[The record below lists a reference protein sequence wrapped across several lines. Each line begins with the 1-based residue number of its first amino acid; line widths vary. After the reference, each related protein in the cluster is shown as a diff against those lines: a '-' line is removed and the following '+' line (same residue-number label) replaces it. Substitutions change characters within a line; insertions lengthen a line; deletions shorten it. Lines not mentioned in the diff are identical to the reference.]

1 MSKKIKLGN
10 YEPTLTGVKVIGVEE
25 KDIDNPYDKVLFNHT
40 DEEYGVVVEAD
51 MNQLAQSVAW
61 LNAATHGKT
70 SASDFVSAMIKTS
83 PDILEDQVF
92 DIAKVALKAC
102 LSRVSKQEGMYYHP
116 LAAALAVCEDI
127 IENQ

>member
-10 YEPTLTGVKVIGVEE
+10 CEPTLLGVKVIGVDE
-25 KDIDNPYDKVLFNHT
+25 KDNCDPYDKVLFNHT
-40 DEEYGVVVEAD
+40 DENYGVTIEAD
-51 MNQLAQSVAW
+51 MNQLAQSVAY
-61 LNAATHGKT
+61 LNAATDGKT

-92 DIAKVALKAC
+92 DIAKVAIKAC
-102 LSRVSKQEGMYYHP
+102 LNRVSKQEGMYYHP

-127 IENQ
+127 IQNQ

>member
-10 YEPTLTGVKVIGVEE
+10 YEPTLMGVKVIGVEE
-25 KDIDNPYDKVLFNHT
+25 KDNCDPYDKVLFDHT
-40 DEEYGVVVEAD
+40 DENYGVTIETD

-61 LNAATHGKT
+61 LKTATDGKT

-83 PDILEDQVF
+83 PDILDDQVF
-92 DIAKVALKAC
+92 EIAKVALKAC
-102 LSRVSKQEGMYYHP
+102 LGRVSKQEGMYYHP

-127 IENQ
+127 IQNQ